1 MFMSRRGSPGALF
14 AVALLSS
21 LGLLMAC
28 GVDKVKFRNGNPE
41 ETAVLVV
48 SKTEVAVLEGGEA
61 TFTVALS
68 RDPEGPVVVSLRA
81 SNDDKLAGAPA
92 ELRFESADY
101 DVPQTVTVTGKTDRD
116 AANEAVSIL
125 VESAG
130 LESVTVAVSV
140 VECPTL
146 AGQDFWMAFNPNY
159 TNNGRREVYVAG
171 APGTAVTVGAVEA
184 VIPANGIFYIDIGNS
199 QIPAPGVVESGKAFR
214 VTADAPVQVFGNN
227 FIPFTVDAF
236 TAVPIQLL
244 GTDYRAIGYAGSSQ
258 SQILVYATEDNTA
271 VTIESQPPISITLN
285 RGQSYLRSASGD
297 ITGIRIVAD
306 KPVGVNTGDSCI
318 FITAG
323 ACDHVEEMLFP
334 VESWA
339 SDFFVPLIP
348 QTQTFR
354 VVAAVD
360 ATEVRVDGVMVATL
374 AAGGFYTGD
383 SGGKRVQTS
392 KPSQAYIVAHGEP
405 TSQGDPSF
413 ILLPGVQNGIDT
425 ATFSALSD
433 INANTLVVSMP
444 TAAIPSLRLDGAAVQ
459 ATWTPYASGDYSH
472 AQIGVA
478 AGVHSLVADQ
488 PFIPVVWGERQT
500 ESYGYV
506 AGYGYPRATCQL
518 P

>member
-14 AVALLSS
+14 AVALLSC

-28 GVDKVKFRNGNPE
+28 GVDKVKFRTGNPE
-41 ETAVLVV
+41 DTAVLVV

-130 LESVTVAVSV
+130 LETVTVAVSV

-146 AGQDFWMAFNPNY
+146 AGQDFWIAFNPNY
-159 TNNGRREVYVAG
+159 SNDGRREVYVAG
-171 APGTAVTVGAVEA
+171 APGTTVTIAGVEG
-184 VIPANGIFYIDIGNS
+184 VIPAAGIFYRDIGNS
-199 QIPAPGVVESGKAFR
+199 QIPTAGVIETGKAFQ
-214 VTADAPVQVFGNN
+214 VTADAPVQVFANS
-227 FIPFTVDAF
+227 FVPFTVDAF

-244 GTDYRAIGYAGSSQ
+244 GTDYRAIGYAGSTA
-258 SQILVYATEDNTA
+258 SQILVYATEDNTV
-271 VTIESQPPISITLN
+271 VTIGAEAPITLN
-285 RGQSYLRSASGD
+285 RGQSFLRTSSMDA
-297 ITGIRIVAD
+297 TGIRIVSD
-306 KPVGVNTGDSCI
+306 KPVGVNTGDNCI

-348 QTQTFR
+348 QAQTFR
-354 VVAAVD
+354 VVAATD
-360 ATEVRVDGVMVATL
+360 GTEVRVDGVLAETL
-374 AAGGFYTGD
+374 AAGGFYTGTG
-383 SGGKRVQTS
+383 GGKRVQTS
-392 KPSQAYIVAHGEP
+392 KPSEVYIVAHGE
-405 TSQGDPSF
+405 SSNQGDPSF

-425 ATFSALSD
+425 TTFSALSD
-433 INANTLVVSMP
+433 INVNTLVVSMP
-444 TAAIPSLRLDGAAVQ
+444 TTAIPSLRLDGAAVQ
-459 ATWTPYASGDYSH
+459 TTWTPYASGDYSH

-478 AGVHSLVADQ
+478 AGSHSLIADQ
-488 PFIPVVWGERQT
+488 PFIPVVWGERTT